1 MISNLISPFIDDRH
15 VDIIYK
21 NGHFLPSRGAIC
33 GPHPLVHIAFY
44 CPLKEKQEKH
54 REKIRQCICDE
65 KETKREGQ
73 GGIRQIC

>member
-1 MISNLISPFIDDRH
+1 MIPNLISPFIDDRH

-21 NGHFLPSRGAIC
+21 NGHFLPSRGTIC

-54 REKIRQCICDE
+54 REK
-65 KETKREGQ
+65 K
-73 GGIRQIC
+73 